1 LLPMPLARPLAQVGR
16 FGLLP
21 ILLILIVLPMLGLDV
36 TKWLVT
42 GPVQFLERPIL
53 HLLNIQAA

>member
-1 LLPMPLARPLAQVGR
+1 MPLAKPLAQIGR

-21 ILLILIVLPMLGLDV
+21 MLLILIVLPMLGLDV
-36 TKWLVT
+36 RGWLVT

-53 HLLNIQAA
+53 HLLGFQAA